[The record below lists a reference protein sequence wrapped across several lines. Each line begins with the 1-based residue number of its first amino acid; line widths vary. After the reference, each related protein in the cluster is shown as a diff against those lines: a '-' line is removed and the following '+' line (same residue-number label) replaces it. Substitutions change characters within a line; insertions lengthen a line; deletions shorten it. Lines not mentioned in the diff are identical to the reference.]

1 MISLVGAR
9 RGNPYDVIVVTAA
22 DTIFLNTHGRSKVK
36 HKNTK
41 ITNIILSLLKQKD
54 PV

>member
-22 DTIFLNTHGRSKVK
+22 DTIFLTHGRSKVK